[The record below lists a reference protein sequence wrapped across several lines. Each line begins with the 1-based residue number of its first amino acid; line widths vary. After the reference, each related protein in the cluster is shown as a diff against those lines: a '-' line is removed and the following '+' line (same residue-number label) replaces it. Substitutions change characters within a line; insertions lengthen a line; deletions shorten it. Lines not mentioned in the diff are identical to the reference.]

1 VTPTCRRACTIAVA
15 LTTTTTTAAAAP
27 PASPGPAPPVLPAAP
42 ATPEP
47 PPATTV
53 PPADDPTLR
62 ARAAYAEGQVL
73 FDLADYEGAI
83 ARWTEAYLLLTQPR
97 QQLRLMYTLAETH
110 YRAHEVTRDAAHLR
124 RARHLFAQFLG
135 GVRTHSEGRAS
146 LSTDFANATV
156 RLEQIDRALAQLGR
170 EAEEQRATLR
180 MLALGAAHI
189 EPSPPVRTMRATGV
203 ALTAAGGV
211 GLVLMTTGMILGA
224 RATDEVGLAG
234 LAEDER
240 ALLLTRGYRSNAL
253 AIASGVL
260 GGAMLAAGVPLLIV
274 ARRRARAERDG
285 AVHRLLPALAPTTF
299 GVAWEGRF

>member
-1 VTPTCRRACTIAVA
+1 VNKACRSVCTIAVA
-15 LTTTTTTAAAAP
+15 LTTTTAAAAP
-27 PASPGPAPPVLPAAP
+27 PASTSPAPPALPVAP
-42 ATPEP
+42 ATSETPPE
-47 PPATTV
+47 TTV
-53 PPADDPTLR
+53 PPVDDPTLR
-62 ARAAYAEGQVL
+62 ARAAYSEGQVL

-110 YRAHEVTRDAAHLR
+110 YRAYEVTRDASHLR

-156 RLEQIDRALAQLGR
+156 RLEQTDRALAQLER

-180 MLALGAAHI
+180 AIALGSARI
-189 EPSPPVRTMRATGV
+189 EPSPPVRVMRTTGV
-203 ALTAAGGV
+203 ALTITGGV
-211 GLVLMTTGMILGA
+211 GLVLMTTGINLGA
-224 RATDEVGLAG
+224 RADDEVGLSG

-240 ALLLTRGYRSNAL
+240 ALLLARGYRHNAL
-253 AIASGVL
+253 AIAGGVV

-274 ARRRARAERDG
+274 AKRRARAERETT
-285 AVHRLLPALAPTTF
+285 VHRLAPALSPTTF